1 MVKNIF
7 TKCTLQEYKKVKVPR
22 SNVVYYI
29 TNVKGKNIFFK
40 GKQRYTGAIAISSDN
55 DLPKYGN
62 DNFHINK
69 FYFNYNTGKVYLYM
83 DEKDDPI
90 IVQNSWEESLFDNYT
105 HDVTSDIMKNYH
117 TTNNSGGNNG
127 GSNNSFGVYIV
138 NDLPKNNI
146 KNGIYFVPSDI
157 KGQNNVYTEY
167 IFINSKWETVGS
179 SQINLSELV
188 THEYLENILNNYY
201 TQDFINNNY
210 YTRKEVDNLID
221 SIDFSDYATIEF
233 VNNIISNYYNK
244 ADIDKIIDS
253 LDIDLYATIEFV
265 TNLIS
270 DYYTKNEVNKLIA
283 DINIKNY
290 ATIQY
295 VTEQLLKYYTIE
307 EIDNI
312 VNNLVTKNE
321 LQDVN
326 NTLKQLID
334 KNILDIQSIK
344 EQLENLNLEEINSII
359 EKFPQVENKLK
370 ELENKLSDY
379 VLKSDFDSYK
389 EEINNILNDIIKVNN
404 IEKSEIQNYYNS
416 LKQNYINGL

>member
-105 HDVTSDIMKNYH
+105 HDVTSDIMKIYH

-201 TQDFINNNY
+201 TQDFINSTY

-221 SIDFSDYATIEF
+221 SIDFSD
-233 VNNIISNYYNK
+233 
-244 ADIDKIIDS
+244 
-253 LDIDLYATIEFV
+253 YATIEFV

-295 VTEQLLKYYTIE
+295 VTEQLLRYYTIE

-312 VNNLVTKNE
+312 INNLVTKNE

-326 NTLKQLID
+326 NALKQLID

-359 EKFPQVENKLK
+359 EKFPQVENKLR
-370 ELENKLSDY
+370 ELENKFSDY